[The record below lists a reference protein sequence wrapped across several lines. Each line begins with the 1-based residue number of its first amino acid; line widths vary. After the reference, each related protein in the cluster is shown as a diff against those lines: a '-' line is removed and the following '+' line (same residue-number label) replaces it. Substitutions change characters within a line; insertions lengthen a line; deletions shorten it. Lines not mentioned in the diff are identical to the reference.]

1 MSVIKSTIYR
11 VYNMSEKII
20 DLGNG
25 FYNIRGN
32 FHVGGVLNI
41 GTQCSL
47 IQLDNKRFIF
57 LDSYSLTGEI
67 KDKVMAMT
75 DNGKQVEAI
84 LNVHPFHTVYCE
96 QMAND
101 FPNATLY
108 GSARHQ
114 QKLPHLNWATD
125 TVESQAVA
133 NGYPELKF
141 SMSKGIYY
149 IHPNENIHVGSLL
162 VYHPA
167 SQALHVDD
175 TFNTLPHFDTIESVL
190 EKIGYSPKKLFLN
203 PLTKLALKPE
213 TNAGKAF
220 CDWAKQLADDWQSTR
235 YLCAAHADEVEFEK
249 GEFKQLLVEA
259 VAKMRPK
266 LESPDH

>member
-1 MSVIKSTIYR
+1 
-11 VYNMSEKII
+11 MSEKII
-20 DLGNG
+20 NLGNG

-32 FHVGGVLNI
+32 FRIGGVLNI

-47 IQLDNKRFIF
+47 IKLDDNRFVFI
-57 LDSYSLTGEI
+57 DSYSLTGDI
-67 KDKVMAMT
+67 KDQVMT
-75 DNGKQVEAI
+75 ITNNGEYVEAI
-84 LNVHPFHTVYCE
+84 LNVHPFHTVHCE
-96 QMAND
+96 QMAHD

-108 GSARHQ
+108 GSTRHQ
-114 QKLPHLNWATD
+114 HKLPQLNWAKD

-133 NGYPELKF
+133 NRYSELEF
-141 SMSKGIYY
+141 SVPDGIYY
-149 IHPNENIHVGSLL
+149 IHPNEKIHVGSLL

-190 EKIGYSPKKLFLN
+190 EKIDYSPSKLFLN
-203 PLTKLALKPE
+203 PLTKFALTPE
-213 TNAGKAF
+213 ANAGKAF
-220 CDWAKQLADDWQSTR
+220 CDWAENLANTWQNTR

-249 GEFKQLLVEA
+249 GEFKQLLIEA

-266 LESPDH
+266 LESSDH